1 MSRNGL
7 ILLLALAFITNMCQA
22 QGTGFELLSKNV
34 EIIARRTERC
44 TNETVD
50 IRKELGAQNV
60 INEDFGQIL
69 EKLSARLNKLETDN
83 QALNQTMLE
92 LQNDNEHMKAKLIKL
107 QATCTCTLSST
118 SSTTTVQT
126 TKTEPTTTEPTATE
140 PTATEPTTTEPTTTE
155 PTTTEPTS
163 TTTAGP
169 LFLHQGHCDE
179 GWSEYNGRCYC
190 SASQE

>member
-1 MSRNGL
+1 
-7 ILLLALAFITNMCQA
+7 MCQA
-22 QGTGFELLSKNV
+22 QINDFERLSKNV

-44 TNETVD
+44 TNETAD
-50 IRKELGAQNV
+50 IRKELGTLSV
-60 INEDFGQIL
+60 INDDFGQIL

-92 LQNDNEHMKAKLIKL
+92 LQNDNEHMKAKLNKL
-107 QATCTCTLSST
+107 QATCTCTLSAT
-118 SSTTTVQT
+118 SSTTT
-126 TKTEPTTTEPTATE
+126 KPTTTKPQ
-140 PTATEPTTTEPTTTE
+140 TTEQKTTE

-169 LFLHQGHCDE
+169 LYLNQGHCDE

-190 SASQE
+190 PASQE